1 MLKILPILLT
11 LPAMVASLLDRLVPA
26 FIANRLLQPAAV
38 AAEEALSGQV
48 DDMLAHST
56 RDPTASTPHRT
67 PAATSAAEKK
77 RTKDGGTHMHAHT
90 HVRVRP
96 LTPFGIPADYLD
108 MPTTTTTTAAS
119 ASAGFGAM
127 GGSARILAPLS
138 SDAFRSRFIK
148 WASAKTGGLGT
159 NISFSKKTDQPA
171 SMGSTLQFNIS
182 PFFRPVLSLP
192 PKSASAG
199 SKKKKKTAPAM
210 SPAALAPAPASASTL
225 AQPHRVPLTP
235 NAPPPGFPAL
245 PPQPFSPD
253 AEQFS
258 IGVPEQTSA

>member
-11 LPAMVASLLDRLVPA
+11 LPAIVASLLDQLVPA

-38 AAEEALSGQV
+38 VAEEALSGEV

-56 RDPTASTPHRT
+56 RDPTNTSPHST

-77 RTKDGGTHMHAHT
+77 RTKDRGTHMHAHT
-90 HVRVRP
+90 YVRP

-108 MPTTTTTTAAS
+108 VPTTTTATS
-119 ASAGFGAM
+119 DGFGAM
-127 GGSARILAPLS
+127 DGSARILAPLS

-199 SKKKKKTAPAM
+199 SKKKRTAFTM
-210 SPAALAPAPASASTL
+210 SPAARASAPAPAPASASTL
-225 AQPHRVPLTP
+225 AQPHHAPLTP

-253 AEQFS
+253 AEHFS

>member
-38 AAEEALSGQV
+38 AAEEALSGEV

-56 RDPTASTPHRT
+56 RDPTASTPHSTR
-67 PAATSAAEKK
+67 AATSAAEKK

-90 HVRVRP
+90 HVHVRP

-108 MPTTTTTTAAS
+108 MPAAP

-159 NISFSKKTDQPA
+159 NISFSKKSDQPA

-199 SKKKKKTAPAM
+199 SKKKRTAPAM
-210 SPAALAPAPASASTL
+210 SPPAPAPVSASTL
-225 AQPHRVPLTP
+225 AQPHHVPLTP
-235 NAPPPGFPAL
+235 DAPPPGFPAL

>member
-38 AAEEALSGQV
+38 AAEEALSGEV
-48 DDMLAHST
+48 DDMFAHST
-56 RDPTASTPHRT
+56 
-67 PAATSAAEKK
+67 SAAMSAAKRE
-77 RTKDGGTHMHAHT
+77 RTKDRGTHVHAYT
-90 HVRVRP
+90 HVHVRP

-108 MPTTTTTTAAS
+108 MPTTTADAAS
-119 ASAGFGAM
+119 APAGSGAM

-182 PFFRPVLSLP
+182 PFFRPVLPLP
-192 PKSASAG
+192 PKGASAG
-199 SKKKKKTAPAM
+199 SKKKRTTPAM
-210 SPAALAPAPASASTL
+210 SSAARTPAPASASASAL
-225 AQPHRVPLTP
+225 AQPHQVPPTP
-235 NAPPPGFPAL
+235 NAPPPGFPAMPPL
-245 PPQPFSPD
+245 PSPPS
-253 AEQFS
+253 AEQVS
-258 IGVPEQTSA
+258 AGVPEQASA